1 MSLTRCAQN
10 STYLTQINIPTM
22 PAILLLQFHFPHFNR
37 CIGEL
42 ERKERDYLFTQDS
55 GEDPEGLR
63 KRQKQR
69 EKEDLVTQ
77 SGKATDNLASI
88 SRQLAETVER

>member
-1 MSLTRCAQN
+1 
-10 STYLTQINIPTM
+10 M
-22 PAILLLQFHFPHFNR
+22 PAILLLQFNFSHFNR

-42 ERKERDYLFTQDS
+42 ERKERDYLFTQDP

>member
-1 MSLTRCAQN
+1 MSLTIIELRMIFITHQYHYHACR
-10 STYLTQINIPTM
+10 SFITM
-22 PAILLLQFHFPHFNR
+22 PFPHSNR

>member
-1 MSLTRCAQN
+1 MSAVLFVL
-10 STYLTQINIPTM
+10 S
-22 PAILLLQFHFPHFNR
+22 LQFHFPHFNR

-42 ERKERDYLFTQDS
+42 ERKERDYLFTQDT
-55 GEDPEGLR
+55 GEDPERLR

>member
-1 MSLTRCAQN
+1 MDITK
-10 STYLTQINIPTM
+10 NISGVYPKL
-22 PAILLLQFHFPHFNR
+22 PFDVFRFLVSFR

-42 ERKERDYLFTQDS
+42 ERKGREDLFTHDT
-55 GEDPEGLR
+55 EDHEGIR
-63 KRQKQR
+63 KRQKQK

-88 SRQLAETVER
+88 SRQLAETVERY

>member
-1 MSLTRCAQN
+1 MRKNDKFISGKILEFEG
-10 STYLTQINIPTM
+10 SFSGTQSHYP
-22 PAILLLQFHFPHFNR
+22 FVFR

-42 ERKERDYLFTQDS
+42 ERKGREDLFTHDT
-55 GEDPEGLR
+55 EDHEGIR
-63 KRQKQR
+63 KRQKQK

>member
-1 MSLTRCAQN
+1 MLKKLYRSK
-10 STYLTQINIPTM
+10 
-22 PAILLLQFHFPHFNR
+22 HR

-42 ERKERDYLFTQDS
+42 ERKGRESLFTNDMDNQD
-55 GEDPEGLR
+55 GIKKRR
-63 KRQKQR
+63 KQK

>member
-1 MSLTRCAQN
+1 M
-10 STYLTQINIPTM
+10 
-22 PAILLLQFHFPHFNR
+22 
-37 CIGEL
+37 
-42 ERKERDYLFTQDS
+42 ERKGRESLFTNDM
-55 GEDPEGLR
+55 EDQEGLKKRR
-63 KRQKQR
+63 KQK

>member
-1 MSLTRCAQN
+1 MISL
-10 STYLTQINIPTM
+10 SL
-22 PAILLLQFHFPHFNR
+22 R

-42 ERKERDYLFTQDS
+42 ERKGREDLFTNDT
-55 GEDPEGLR
+55 EDHEGIR
-63 KRQKQR
+63 KRQKQK
-69 EKEDLVTQ
+69 EKEGLVTQ